1 MDRKSFKAVI
11 TFRFCNAVTGEI
23 IYELIKEYDLYYKK
37 DRFFLYEKLDNF
49 LDKVIKDGQVCSY
62 SLEFIN
68 KPSSQYK
75 ELPLQ
80 F

>member
-11 TFRFCNAVTGEI
+11 TFRFSNAVTGEI
-23 IYELIKEYDLYYKK
+23 IYELIKEYDLYYKR

-49 LDKVIKDGQVCSY
+49 LDKIIKEGQVCSY

-68 KPSSQYK
+68 NPSPQYK

>member
-11 TFRFCNAVTGEI
+11 TFRFCNAVTGEL
-23 IYELIKEYDLYYKK
+23 IYELIKEYDLYNQN
-37 DRFFLYEKLDNF
+37 DRFFLYEELDDF
-49 LDKVIKDGQVCSY
+49 LDKVIKKGQFCSY
-62 SLEFIN
+62 SLEFII
-68 KPSSQYK
+68 KPSPQYK